1 MTGGMFADQAVTLDL
16 DFPAARD
23 QFLLLTHGN
32 RLDGMSQ
39 DAYADGLAGQLRV
52 GPLGGVPGISKLVRV
67 SLLDPVRRD
76 DSVLVPL
83 RWEATG
89 FMGRLF
95 PVLDANLMLGKDD
108 QGRGILRIA
117 GVYRPPLGGLGEEL
131 DQIVLRRVASATI
144 RSLLRRIAALLADRA
159 GEPPGPNAPAGS
171 KGSGDTLPGPPN
183 GTASGR
189 AAGRPHS

>member
-1 MTGGMFADQAVTLDL
+1 MFADQAVTLNL
-16 DFPAARD
+16 DFPVARD
-23 QFLLLTHGN
+23 QFLLLTRGN

-39 DAYADGLAGQLRV
+39 DAYADGLAGQIRV
-52 GPLGGVPGISKLVRV
+52 GPLGGVPGMSKLVRV
-67 SLLDPVRRD
+67 SLLDPVPHD

-89 FMGRLF
+89 LMGRLF
-95 PVLDANLMLGKDD
+95 PVLDANLMLGQDD

-117 GVYRPPLGGLGEEL
+117 GVYRPPMGGLGEEL
-131 DQIVLRRVASATI
+131 DQIVLRRVALATI

-159 GEPPGPNAPAGS
+159 GESPGRDASDGT
-171 KGSGDTLPGPPN
+171 KGSGDTLPGLPS

-189 AAGRPHS
+189 AAGRPRS

>member
-1 MTGGMFADQAVTLDL
+1 MFADQAVTLDL

-39 DAYADGLAGQLRV
+39 DAYADGLAGQIRV
-52 GPLGGVPGISKLVRV
+52 GPLGGVPGISKLVQV

-89 FMGRLF
+89 LMGRLF
-95 PVLDANLMLGKDD
+95 PVLDANLMLGQDD
-108 QGRGILRIA
+108 EGRGILRIA

-131 DQIVLRRVASATI
+131 DQIVLRRVASGTL
-144 RSLLRRIAALLADRA
+144 RSLLLRVAALLADRA
-159 GEPPGPNAPAGS
+159 GESPRRDPALGAN
-171 KGSGDTLPGPPN
+171 GSGDTVP
-183 GTASGR
+183 
-189 AAGRPHS
+189 

>member
-1 MTGGMFADQAVTLDL
+1 MFADQAVTLDL

-23 QFLLLTHGN
+23 QFLLLMRGN
-32 RLDGMSQ
+32 RLDGMSR
-39 DAYADGLAGQLRV
+39 DAYADGLAGQIRV
-52 GPLGGVPGISKLVRV
+52 GPVGGLPGMSKLVQV

-76 DSVLVPL
+76 DSVLVPM

-89 FMGRLF
+89 VMGRLF
-95 PVLDANLMLGKDD
+95 PVLDANLMLVEDD
-108 QGRGILRIA
+108 GGRGVLRIA

-159 GEPPGPNAPAGS
+159 EEP
-171 KGSGDTLPGPPN
+171 
-183 GTASGR
+183 AS
-189 AAGRPHS
+189 

>member
-16 DFPAARD
+16 DFPVARE

-39 DAYADGLAGQLRV
+39 DAYADGLAGQIRV
-52 GPLGGVPGISKLVRV
+52 GPLGGLPGMSKLVRV
-67 SLLDPVRRD
+67 SLLDPVPHD

-89 FMGRLF
+89 LMGRLF
-95 PVLDANLMLGKDD
+95 PVLDANLMLGEDD
-108 QGRGILRIA
+108 QGRGILRIV

-144 RSLLRRIAALLADRA
+144 RSLLRRIAALLTDRA
-159 GEPPGPNAPAGS
+159 GESPGRDVPAGA
-171 KGSGDTLPGPPN
+171 KGSGDALPGLPS

-189 AAGRPHS
+189 AAGRPRS

>member
-1 MTGGMFADQAVTLDL
+1 MFADQAVTLDL
-16 DFPAARD
+16 DFPAASD

-39 DAYADGLAGQLRV
+39 DAYADGLAGQIRV
-52 GPLGGVPGISKLVRV
+52 GPLGGVPGISKLVQV

-89 FMGRLF
+89 LMGRLF
-95 PVLDANLMLGKDD
+95 PVLDANLMLGQDD

-131 DQIVLRRVASATI
+131 DQIVLRRVASGTLG
-144 RSLLRRIAALLADRA
+144 SLLRRIAALLADRA
-159 GEPPGPNAPAGS
+159 GESPGRDAAPGAS
-171 KGSGDTLPGPPN
+171 GSGDAVPGWPS

-189 AAGRPHS
+189 AAGRPRS

>member
-1 MTGGMFADQAVTLDL
+1 MFADEAVTLDL

-39 DAYADGLAGQLRV
+39 DAYADGLAGQIRV

-89 FMGRLF
+89 LMGRLF
-95 PVLDANLMLGKDD
+95 PVLDANLMLGQDD
-108 QGRGILRIA
+108 EGRGILRIA
-117 GVYRPPLGGLGEEL
+117 GVYRPPLAGLGEEL

-144 RSLLRRIAALLADRA
+144 RSLLRRIAGLLADRA
-159 GEPPGPNAPAGS
+159 GQPPGRGAPARTP
-171 KGSGDTLPGPPN
+171 GSGAILPELP
-183 GTASGR
+183 
-189 AAGRPHS
+189 

>member
-1 MTGGMFADQAVTLDL
+1 M
-16 DFPAARD
+16 
-23 QFLLLTHGN
+23 
-32 RLDGMSQ
+32 
-39 DAYADGLAGQLRV
+39 
-52 GPLGGVPGISKLVRV
+52 SKLVRV
-67 SLLDPVRRD
+67 SLLDPVRRGE
-76 DSVLVPL
+76 SVLVPL

-89 FMGRLF
+89 LMGRLF

-159 GEPPGPNAPAGS
+159 GEPPGRDAPAGT
-171 KGSGDTLPGPPN
+171 KGSGDALPGLPS

-189 AAGRPHS
+189 AAGRPRS

>member
-16 DFPAARD
+16 DFPVARD

-39 DAYADGLAGQLRV
+39 DAYADGLAGQIRV
-52 GPLGGVPGISKLVRV
+52 GPLGGLPGMSKLVRV
-67 SLLDPVRRD
+67 SLLDPVPHD

-89 FMGRLF
+89 LMGRLF
-95 PVLDANLMLGKDD
+95 PVLDANLMLGEDD
-108 QGRGILRIA
+108 QGRGILRIV

-131 DQIVLRRVASATI
+131 DQIVLRRVATATI
-144 RSLLRRIAALLADRA
+144 RSLLRRIAALLTDRA
-159 GEPPGPNAPAGS
+159 GESPGRDVPAGA
-171 KGSGDTLPGPPN
+171 KGSGDALPGLPS

-189 AAGRPHS
+189 AAGRPRS